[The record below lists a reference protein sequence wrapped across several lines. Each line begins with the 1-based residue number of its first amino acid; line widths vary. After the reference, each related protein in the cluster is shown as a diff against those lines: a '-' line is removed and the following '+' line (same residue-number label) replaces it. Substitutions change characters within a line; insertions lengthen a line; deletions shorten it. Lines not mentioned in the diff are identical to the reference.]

1 MPATLDSLDGCC
13 CLCPKAAGKESAAV
27 RKPPNFPTWTIP
39 AVLMLATT
47 VSILATDLYTPSL
60 PTLARTFGVPAE
72 TVQLTMTLNL
82 AGFAFGQLLYGPLSD
97 RFGRRPVMLAGVALF
112 MLSSA
117 ACALAWSIESLIV
130 FRVFQGLTAACEAV
144 ICWAVIKELY
154 GEKDG
159 VRVVAIF
166 SMVIAVAPAV
176 GPVIGSQMLIRF
188 GWESNF
194 WLLTGL
200 ALTAIVALF
209 AFLRETAT
217 PDRRA
222 LQPGCLIAE
231 ARRTVRVPAFW
242 LYSIGPA
249 AALGG
254 LFAFVTEGPFV
265 LIDQMGLTPDVFGYH
280 YAAVVAA
287 FIATNLTVNR
297 IAAKVEGALLLRI
310 GSVLALT
317 GGALAVLLAA
327 TGWIA
332 PWSLCVAAA
341 LFVSSMAL
349 VYAVAPLKAL
359 ASTDASTGMASSIRG
374 CMEMLGAMLGSAGV
388 SALHD
393 GTHWPLVIVMA
404 VAAVCMAL
412 GNWGARRVERGGSPS

>member
-1 MPATLDSLDGCC
+1 MRI
-13 CLCPKAAGKESAAV
+13 AANA
-27 RKPPNFPTWTIP
+27 PTWTIP

-60 PTLARTFGVPAE
+60 PTLASVFGVRAE

-97 RFGRRPVMLAGVALF
+97 RFGRRPVMLAGVVLF
-112 MLSSA
+112 LVCSA

-130 FRVFQGLTAACEAV
+130 FRVLQGLAGACEAV
-144 ICWAVIKELY
+144 IGWAVIKELY

-159 VRVVAIF
+159 VRVVAIY
-166 SMVIAVAPAV
+166 SMVIAVAPAI

-194 WLLTGL
+194 WLLSGL
-200 ALTAIVALF
+200 AAIALAALF
-209 AFLRETAT
+209 VFLRETGR

-222 LQPGCLIAE
+222 LQPSRLIAE
-231 ARRTVRVPAFW
+231 AHRTVRVPAFW
-242 LYSIGPA
+242 LYTVGPA

-265 LIDQMGLTPDVFGYH
+265 LIDQMGLTPDVFGYY
-280 YAAVVAA
+280 YAAVVGA

-297 IAAKVEGALLLRI
+297 VAARIDGAVLLRI
-310 GSVLALT
+310 GSGLALS
-317 GGALAVLLAA
+317 GGGFAGLLAA
-327 TGWIA
+327 AGWIA
-332 PWSLCVAAA
+332 PWSLCLAAA

-359 ASTDASTGMASSIRG
+359 ASTNASTGMASSIRG
-374 CMEMLGAMLGSAGV
+374 CLEMLGAMLGSAGV
-388 SALHD
+388 AVLHD
-393 GTHWPLVIVMA
+393 GTPWPLVTVLA
-404 VAAVCMAL
+404 AAAVCVAL
-412 GNWGARRVERGGSPS
+412 GNWGAARLERRTAVQPA